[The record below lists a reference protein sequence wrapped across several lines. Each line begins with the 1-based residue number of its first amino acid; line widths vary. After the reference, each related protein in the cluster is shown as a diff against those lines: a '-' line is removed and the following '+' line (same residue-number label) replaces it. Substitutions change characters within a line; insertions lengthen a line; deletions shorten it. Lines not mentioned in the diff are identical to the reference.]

1 MGGFACGTKIVSSTV
16 PMTETVSSIPSYTT
30 QTVSETAH
38 SEQVSAVAQKSTMMV
53 SEMGF
58 RTETISETV
67 VPTTTYRTESS
78 TTYSC
83 PAGTVDTGSACAST
97 VSVPAE
103 FSCPAGASSS
113 GSAAGGCTKTTYTQV
128 TSCPEGFTDTGKKCV
143 TTASIPATPMAAPAP
158 TKYSAPTKHSRRH
171 GHKHD

>member
-1 MGGFACGTKIVSSTV
+1 MILTYT
-16 PMTETVSSIPSYTT
+16 TETIF
-30 QTVSETAH
+30 ETAH

-53 SEMGF
+53 SKMGF
-58 RTETISETV
+58 RTETISKTV
-67 VPTTTYRTESS
+67 IPTTTYRTESS

-103 FSCPAGASSS
+103 FSCPAGSSS

-128 TSCPEGFTDTGKKCV
+128 TSCPEGFTDTGKKYV
-143 TTASIPATPMAAPAP
+143 ATASIPATTMAAPAP
-158 TKYSAPTKHSRRH
+158 KGKYSTPTKHSRHH